1 MSKIKDDNF
10 YTIKGWMLNRLK
22 LKGAQLQ
29 IYSIIY
35 GFSQDGESEFTGSLN
50 YLKDWLGVSKPTVI
64 KALQAL
70 EDAGLIIKT
79 PLFINNVTFNKY
91 KVNRKVIDS
100 IFNDGKETLLP
111 IQEPLQVGC
120 QETLPTGS
128 QETLPNKD
136 ISYKELDID
145 KNKDIYTS
153 AEPTEAEGEF
163 LEIVETIKQKKTATK
178 KATGKSVLYE
188 GTEYHTRQEICNL
201 VKDIYNETCVSLTR
215 ARTVTDKRSKAIMKL
230 VDKYGIEQIVKA
242 FSMAEE
248 SDFLKGKNDRGWVA
262 DFDFVLREDPFV
274 SILEGRKYANKG
286 KKLQGG
292 SNGRPTESPTIS
304 YIEQQARQNPN
315 SGLAKLFEEL

>member
-79 PLFINNVTFNKY
+79 PLVINNVTFNKY

-100 IFNDGKETLLP
+100 IFNGGKETLLP
-111 IQEPLQVGC
+111 IQEPLQVGS

-153 AEPTEAEGEF
+153 AEPTETEDKFFGIVKPVKEQTTKPSKKQIEEEYTREFEEIWKEYPRKEGKIPACKSYIKARKDGVSK
-163 LEIVETIKQKKTATK
+163 EIVLEGVRRYVDYCKKVKKERQYTKQGKTWF
-178 KATGKSVLYE
+178 
-188 GTEYHTRQEICNL
+188 
-201 VKDIYNETCVSLTR
+201 NE
-215 ARTVTDKRSKAIMKL
+215 
-230 VDKYGIEQIVKA
+230 
-242 FSMAEE
+242 
-248 SDFLKGKNDRGWVA
+248 RGWDDEYIV
-262 DFDFVLREDPFV
+262 D
-274 SILEGRKYANKG
+274 S
-286 KKLQGG
+286 KLQGG